1 MKWLLAATLLVG
13 ILTFASVLITRSGP
27 SRAGLA
33 ETGYYSCHETT
44 MVNAQGQARGTLKLC
59 GYGLI
64 RNCETLEGGRC

>member
-13 ILTFASVLITRSGP
+13 ILTFVSVLITRNGS

-44 MVNAQGQARGTLKLC
+44 MVNREGQVRGTLTIC

-64 RNCETLEGGRC
+64 RSCETLEGERC